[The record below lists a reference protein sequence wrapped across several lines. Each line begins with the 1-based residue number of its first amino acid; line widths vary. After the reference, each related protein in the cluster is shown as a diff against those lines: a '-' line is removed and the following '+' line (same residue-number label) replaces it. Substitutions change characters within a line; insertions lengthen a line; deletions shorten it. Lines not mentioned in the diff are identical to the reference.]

1 MTERYLALVE
11 AINSMADPVRAK
23 NSQRYFKTGKG
34 GYAEGDKFLG
44 LTVPE
49 QRKIARKYKDLS
61 LKNVQKLLNSKIHEH
76 RFIALVIVVNRFKQ
90 TKDINDRE
98 KIIKFYLDNT
108 KNINNWDL
116 VDVSARILGEYLY
129 DKDRTKL
136 YDLANSNNLWEQR
149 IAIIATSYFIDKN
162 EFTDTIKISEI
173 LLNHKHDLIHKAVG
187 WMLREVGKRDLN
199 VLIEFLNK
207 YYTVMPRTML
217 RYAIEKFPQD
227 LRLHYLK
234 R

>member
-1 MTERYLALVE
+1 MNDIYLRLIEVL
-11 AINSMADPVRAK
+11 NSQADPIRAEH
-23 NSQRYFKTGKG
+23 SQRFFKTGKG
-34 GYAEGDKFLG
+34 EYAEGDVFLG
-44 LTVPE
+44 LTVPK
-49 QRKIARKYKDLS
+49 QRIIASKFKDLP
-61 LKNVQKLLNSKIHEH
+61 LNEIQKMLNSVIHEY
-76 RFIALVIVVNRFKQ
+76 RFVAIILIVNRFKL
-90 TKDINDRE
+90 TKDTQERKKLIN
-98 KIIKFYLDNT
+98 FYLDNT
-108 KNINNWDL
+108 ENINNWDL

-129 DKDRTKL
+129 DKDRKEL
-136 YDLANSNNLWEQR
+136 YDLANSGNLWEQR

-162 EFTDTIKISEI
+162 EFADTIKISEI

-199 VLIEFLNK
+199 VLLEFLNK

-217 RYAIEKFPQD
+217 RYSIEKFPQE